1 MRPSPVR
8 IRTGS
13 YGGPRGLPPLGGF
26 SCVNFALE
34 SGPGKLPVLPAASGR
49 LEVRSLSK
57 SCNVLHLRPNIDL
70 GALTGEQLKTP
81 ALHMENDGQ

>member
-34 SGPGKLPVLPAASGR
+34 SGPRKLPVLPAASGR

-57 SCNVLHLRPNIDL
+57 NVQRVAPLS
-70 GALTGEQLKTP
+70 
-81 ALHMENDGQ
+81 